1 MAKKLGGSKKMV
13 ERHHNLEEDIVKVRS
28 RHRRH
33 MEQEQTLENGGFPW
47 MVVAT
52 IWRFNALIPC

>member
-1 MAKKLGGSKKMV
+1 MV
-13 ERHHNLEEDIVKVRS
+13 ERHHNLEEDIVQVRS

-33 MEQEQTLENGGFPW
+33 MEQEQPLENGGFPW
-47 MVVAT
+47 MVVAA